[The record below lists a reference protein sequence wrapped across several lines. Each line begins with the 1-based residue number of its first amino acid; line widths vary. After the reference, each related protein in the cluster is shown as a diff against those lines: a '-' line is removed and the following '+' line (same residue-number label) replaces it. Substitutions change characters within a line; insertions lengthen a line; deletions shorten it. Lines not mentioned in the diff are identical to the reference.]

1 MLLALAAS
9 PVPPVT
15 ISMSSPVTARENRRS
30 GSTITIFLCGDVML
44 GRGIDQVLPF
54 PSDPKL
60 HEDYVDSALGYVR
73 LAEEAHGPIPR
84 PIDFDYVW
92 GAALNEW
99 RRVNSDLRLIN
110 LETAITRSDAFEPK
124 GINYRMS
131 PENARC
137 LLAAGVDC
145 CGLANNHVLDWG
157 EPGLIETLQVLKRLG
172 ISAAGAGPKSG
183 RGQGPC
189 SFGYFWDRACHRLV
203 LRDDDERNAAKLGRD
218 ANQARRE
225 PPARSVQSGGRSDRP
240 AGEGGQAR
248 GRRCDRLNPLGTQL
262 GLYHPG

>member
-60 HEDYVDSALGYVR
+60 HEGYVNSALGYVR

-99 RRVNSDLRLIN
+99 RQVNPDLRLIN

-124 GINYRMS
+124 GINYRIES
-131 PENARC
+131 GECRLPSRSRGRLLRPRQQSRSGLGRAGPDRDPAGSQAPGHIRC
-137 LLAAGVDC
+137 
-145 CGLANNHVLDWG
+145 
-157 EPGLIETLQVLKRLG
+157 R
-172 ISAAGAGPKSG
+172 SGPKSG

-248 GRRCDRLNPLGTQL
+248 GRRGDRLNPLGTQL
-262 GLYHPG
+262 GLYYPG